1 MLLPDNIHPENTLM
15 YNGAL
20 IMKALKKA
28 GETALL
34 DLYLDA
40 KNSNDKMTM
49 ALFVLSLDWLFLAD
63 CVTVNEHGRVT
74 LCS

>member
-1 MLLPDNIHPENTLM
+1 MLLPDDIHPESTLM
-15 YNGAL
+15 YNGGL
-20 IMKALKKA
+20 IVKALKIG

-34 DLYLDA
+34 DLYFEA
-40 KNSNDKMTM
+40 KKGNKMTM

-63 CVTVNEHGRVT
+63 CVTLNEHGRVA

>member
-1 MLLPDNIHPENTLM
+1 MLLPDNVHPENTLL

-20 IMKALKKA
+20 ILRALGA
-28 GETALL
+28 SGPANLV

-40 KNSNDKMTM
+40 KAGNNMTM
-49 ALFVLSLDWLFLAD
+49 AIFVLSLDWLFLAN
-63 CVTVNEHGRVT
+63 CVTMNENGTVS